1 MATELSDLPRP
12 AISPE
17 GTTIPRHIAAV
28 LDNILAMLFSVVLA
42 KQLSDSQ
49 SALQMVTIVVGYL
62 AYYFVSKLLFSTTIA
77 KFVNGL
83 VVRNFDGGRPTFP
96 QITIRTLM
104 RLIEANP
111 MLLGGLPAAA
121 RILWSRD
128 KQRFGD
134 KLAGTIVVRR

>member
-1 MATELSDLPRP
+1 
-12 AISPE
+12 
-17 GTTIPRHIAAV
+17 
-28 LDNILAMLFSVVLA
+28 
-42 KQLSDSQ
+42 
-49 SALQMVTIVVGYL
+49 MVMIVVGYL

-83 VVRNFDGGRPTFP
+83 VVRNFDGGRPTFR